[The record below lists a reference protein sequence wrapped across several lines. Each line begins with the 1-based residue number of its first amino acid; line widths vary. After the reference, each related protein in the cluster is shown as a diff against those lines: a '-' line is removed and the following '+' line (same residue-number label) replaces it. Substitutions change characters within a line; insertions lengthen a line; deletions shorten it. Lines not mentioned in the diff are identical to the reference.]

1 MLRYINRVRQL
12 FELYGSSAIPL
23 FVFGSR
29 TTWCMQAKVLGELK
43 EGQDRPDNSRAT
55 EFKNSTLAECNM
67 VAVAAAVV
75 AQIAVTGLSLE
86 LSNQAYC
93 LTKTSFVPS
102 LIFAILAV
110 FYVSCLQRRFNRLL
124 TGEDIRRWIR
134 GSSRKPGAKRWVW
147 SVDEEIKARCFIP
160 SASSV
165 ITASAPQLLLSI
177 SLTMLVI
184 ALGVYLGNFGTAEP
198 SNTKFVFA
206 LYIIGLVFF
215 GGAYSMAQYFDIEE
229 ICSEID
235 IINGYLTGWSE
246 RMRRDQAK
254 NSQPPDPEGGNTED
268 SISKSGSEASSR
280 SKSSIKGK
288 ERVGKKD

>member
-67 VAVAAAVV
+67 ATVAAAVV
-75 AQIAVTGLSLE
+75 AQIALCFMS
-86 LSNQAYC
+86 AAC
-93 LTKTSFVPS
+93 
-102 LIFAILAV
+102 
-110 FYVSCLQRRFNRLL
+110 
-124 TGEDIRRWIR
+124 
-134 GSSRKPGAKRWVW
+134 
-147 SVDEEIKARCFIP
+147 SVDLIVYSQGKIYVDGSGEVQGNRVPKDGF
-160 SASSV
+160 
-165 ITASAPQLLLSI
+165 
-177 SLTMLVI
+177 VI
-184 ALGVYLGNFGTAEP
+184 ALGMYLGNFGTAEP
-198 SNTKFVFA
+198 NNTKFVFA

-246 RMRRDQAK
+246 RRRRDQGK
-254 NSQPPDPEGGNTED
+254 NSPPPDPEEGDMEN

-288 ERVGKKD
+288 ERVGKND